1 MEFYFG
7 DANLTKD
14 RFLRRYVDQDP
25 YVPLEIFL
33 TFNKM
38 KPLAEDVKQ
47 IAKALNNSQLL
58 ELDESALKVRRKT
71 KMPDQRD
78 VNDKT
83 LYVEA
88 LPDEG

>member
-1 MEFYFG
+1 MWTRILL
-7 DANLTKD
+7 D
-14 RFLRRYVDQDP
+14 
-25 YVPLEIFL
+25 VPLEIFL